1 MHPLTSHKIFV
12 PVYEAYTARAFGSV
26 EEGRAVKPVVVDDW
40 VSEWPKGKEVVLM
53 QSREDTLV
61 PYSQLEIMQRSWK
74 GRWRS
79 WRCMRGWT
87 RMSCARVAK
96 GWPRSRGS
104 RAEDVGVCIE

>member
-61 PYSQLEIMQRSWK
+61 PYSQLEIMRAKLEGQVEVVEMHAGLDQNELCSRGERLAEISWK
-74 GRWRS
+74 SCRGCRS
-79 WRCMRGWT
+79 LH
-87 RMSCARVAK
+87 
-96 GWPRSRGS
+96 
-104 RAEDVGVCIE
+104 